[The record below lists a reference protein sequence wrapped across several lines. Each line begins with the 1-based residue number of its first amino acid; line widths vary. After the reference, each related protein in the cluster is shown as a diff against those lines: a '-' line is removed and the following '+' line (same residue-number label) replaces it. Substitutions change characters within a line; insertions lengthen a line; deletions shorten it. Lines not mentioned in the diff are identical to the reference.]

1 MTACCE
7 GRGADRGSTTNLPA
21 TECDGE
27 GLMTTV
33 RDTHMCGAS
42 SLLLFNGEL
51 KPGVSI

>member
-7 GRGADRGSTTNLPA
+7 GRGTDRGTTSLPA

-27 GLMTTV
+27 GGGG
-33 RDTHMCGAS
+33 DDNGARHAR
-42 SLLLFNGEL
+42 EL